1 MRDKTSALPDWPV
14 TIEQDIVW
22 GDMDAFAHVNNTV
35 YFRYFE
41 SARMRYF
48 ETIGYVEHLRA
59 TQQGPILAKTECTF
73 RAPLTYPDSLTI
85 GCRTIAL
92 HADRFLT
99 EYTVWSKRLQT
110 AAARG
115 TGMIVSY
122 DYTTHSPCPL
132 PNNVRV
138 AIQDL
143 DGIS

>member
-1 MRDKTSALPDWPV
+1 MSNDNPALSDWPV
-14 TIEQDIVW
+14 TIEQDVVW
-22 GDMDAFAHVNNTV
+22 GEMDAFAHVNNTV

-48 ETIGYVEHLRA
+48 ETIGYVEHLLA

-73 RAPLTYPDSLTI
+73 RAPLTYPDRLTI
-85 GCRTIAL
+85 GCRTVAL
-92 HADRFLT
+92 HGDRFLT

-122 DYTTHSPCPL
+122 DYANNTTCPL
-132 PNNVRV
+132 PVSIRD
-138 AIQDL
+138 AIATL
-143 DGIS
+143 DGVT